1 MRCGPGICGFSAAGE
16 PEPVTPTPER
26 VRSVVDRYVEAS
38 NCNDK
43 AAVLALFASDAVWHD
58 PVGQPPH
65 VGHDEIGQFFDDAR
79 ALADRIEMV
88 TRDVIVCADEAVL
101 LFEIHATIGDQT
113 MVMDV
118 VEVFEI
124 DADERIATAK
134 AYWDM
139 SRARARGA

>member
-1 MRCGPGICGFSAAGE
+1 VA
-16 PEPVTPTPER
+16 VTPDT

-38 NCNDK
+38 NRNDK
-43 AAVLALFASDAVWHD
+43 AAVVAMFAPDAVWHD

-65 VGHDEIGQFFDDAR
+65 VGHEGIAQFFDEAR

-88 TRDVIVCADEAVL
+88 PHDVIVCANEGVL
-101 LFEIHATIGDQT
+101 LFEIHATIGDNT

-124 DADERIATAK
+124 DDEARIASAK

>member
-1 MRCGPGICGFSAAGE
+1 VAL
-16 PEPVTPTPER
+16 TPEA

-38 NCNDK
+38 NRNDK
-43 AAVLALFASDAVWHD
+43 ATVLALFTPDAIWHD

-65 VGHDEIGQFFDDAR
+65 VGHDGIGQFFDDAR

-88 TRDVIVCADEAVL
+88 PRDVTVCANEAVL
-101 LFEIHATIGDQT
+101 LMEIHATIGDQT

-118 VEVFEI
+118 VEVFVI
-124 DADERIATAK
+124 SDDARIASAK